1 MLTQQTHNTVELNKG
16 IVRVTFSNPGGDVIG
31 IEYKGIDNLLE
42 TKNLPS
48 NRGYWDLVWKNGLD
62 RLQGTTFKIVTLTA
76 DQIEISF
83 NKTYDDSLE
92 RRPELHIDQT
102 RLALKL
108 REEKFQFMAPKIAT
122 ETTFRPL
129 PLTNPSNPEFN
140 GEVDDKYH
148 YSSNVKDIKVHGWIT
163 TDDAI
168 GLWMIT
174 PSTEFRSAGPFKQE
188 LTSHVGPT
196 TLTVFL
202 SSHYLGKDVG
212 LTFAEGEAWKKVFG
226 PSHASF
232 SLWEYAKEEMYE
244 EVKSWSYNFTQSED
258 FPSSDGRGSVS
269 GQLLIR
275 DSHINE
281 SLVSASY
288 AYVGL
293 AARGYAGSWQTEE
306 LGLPGKSI
314 QIFDFMKDWGFS
326 EELGKVRQW
335 RRWGILSSVALLG
348 LLFFFPTNNG
358 ASKTT
363 TISGRRAQ
371 SSVISNEL
379 NFNKMLIHQTQNTV
393 ELNNGIVRVK
403 FSNPGGDVIGIQYK
417 GIDNLL
423 ETKNHPSNRGYWDL
437 VWENG
442 LDRLQGTTFKIVT
455 STADQIE
462 ISFNKTY
469 DVSLGDRPLPLNVD
483 KRYIMQRGRAG
494 LYAYAIYERWPALRI
509 DQTRLALKLRQDKF
523 QFMAVS
529 DDRQRFMPT
538 TEDRSGDHAQTLAY
552 REAVLLTNPSNPEFK
567 EEVDDKY
574 QYSSDVK
581 DIKVHGWISTDD
593 AIGLWM
599 ITPATEFRSA
609 GPFKQELT
617 SHVGPTALTVFLS
630 GHYVG
635 KDVGLTFAD
644 GEAWKKVFGPVF
656 VSNAASSLW
665 ENAKEE
671 MYEEVKSWPY
681 NFTQSEDYPSS
692 DERGSV
698 AGLLLIRDSYINES
712 LVSASYAYVGLAAS
726 GDAGSWQ
733 TECKGYQFWTQA
745 DNQGYFYM
753 KDLTNLTFEPPRNG
767 PTLWEIGIPDRSAAE
782 FNIPDPYPSLVN
794 RLFTNN
800 SANKFRQYGLWERYE
815 DYYPDHDLIYTI
827 GTNNYSDDW
836 FYAHVTRNINGTYEA
851 TTWQIVF
858 QLENVWSTRNYTL
871 QLALA
876 SATYAELQ
884 VRFNNQNDTPHF
896 STGLIGRDNAI
907 ARHGIHGLYWLF
919 SVDVPSYRLQQ
930 GYNTIYL
937 TQSRTWGPFA
947 GLMYDYIRLEGPPP
961 K

>member
-1 MLTQQTHNTVELNKG
+1 MLLMEKVRKWRRWGILGVLSVALLGLLFFFPTNNGAPKTTALSGRRAPRSVTGNELNFNQMLTQQTHNTVELNIG
-16 IVRVTFSNPGGDVIG
+16 IVRLTFSNPGRDVIG

-42 TKNLPS
+42 IKNLPS
-48 NRGYWDLVWKNGLD
+48 NRGYWDLVLKNGLD

-83 NKTYDDSLE
+83 NKTYDVSLG
-92 RRPELHIDQT
+92 DWT
-102 RLALKL
+102 
-108 REEKFQFMAPKIAT
+108 
-122 ETTFRPL
+122 L
-129 PLTNPSNPEFN
+129 PL
-140 GEVDDKYH
+140 
-148 YSSNVKDIKVHGWIT
+148 NVYK
-163 TDDAI
+163 
-168 GLWMIT
+168 
-174 PSTEFRSAGPFKQE
+174 
-188 LTSHVGPT
+188 
-196 TLTVFL
+196 
-202 SSHYLGKDVG
+202 
-212 LTFAEGEAWKKVFG
+212 
-226 PSHASF
+226 
-232 SLWEYAKEEMYE
+232 
-244 EVKSWSYNFTQSED
+244 
-258 FPSSDGRGSVS
+258 
-269 GQLLIR
+269 
-275 DSHINE
+275 
-281 SLVSASY
+281 
-288 AYVGL
+288 
-293 AARGYAGSWQTEE
+293 
-306 LGLPGKSI
+306 
-314 QIFDFMKDWGFS
+314 
-326 EELGKVRQW
+326 
-335 RRWGILSSVALLG
+335 
-348 LLFFFPTNNG
+348 
-358 ASKTT
+358 
-363 TISGRRAQ
+363 RRAQ

-379 NFNKMLIHQTQNTV
+379 NFNKILIHQTQNTV

-403 FSNPGGDVIGIQYK
+403 FSNPGGDVIGIQFK
-417 GIDNLL
+417 GIDNVL
-423 ETKNHPSNRGYWDL
+423 ETKNHASNSGYWDL

-494 LYAYAIYERWPALRI
+494 FYAYAIYKRLQGWPALRI
-509 DQTRLALKLRQDKF
+509 GQTRLALKLRQDKF
-523 QFMAVS
+523 QFMAIS

-538 TEDRSGDHAQTLAY
+538 TEDRSGDHARTLAY

-599 ITPATEFRSA
+599 ITPSTEFRTA

-644 GEAWKKVFGPVF
+644 GEAWKKVFRPVF
-656 VSNAASSLW
+656 VYLNSDVPSSNAASSLW

-671 MYEEVKSWPY
+671 MCEEIKSWPY

-698 AGLLLIRDSYINES
+698 TGLLLIRDSYINES

-745 DNQGYFYM
+745 ENQGCFYM
-753 KDLTNLTFEPPRNG
+753 KDVRPGNYSLYATVPGFIGDYKYEYDITIEPASEIKLINRIFEPPRNG

-800 SANKFRQYGLWERYE
+800 SANKFRQDGLWERYE
-815 DYYPDHDLIYTI
+815 DYYPNHDLIYTI

-858 QLENVWSTRNYTL
+858 QLENVWSTGNYTL

-884 VRFNNQNDTPHF
+884 VRFKNQNDPPHF

-907 ARHGIHGLYWLF
+907 ARHGIHGLYWFF
-919 SVDVPSYRLQQ
+919 SVDVASYRLQQ

-937 TQSRTWGPFA
+937 TQSRNRGPFA
-947 GLMYDYIRLEGPPP
+947 GLMYDYIRLEEPPP